1 MNKDLIKIIDQ
12 NIQKLKSS
20 LGITEA
26 HITWGTKGVS
36 DKYTKIKNNILNK
49 IREQEIDK
57 NNLVDEYNN
66 DVDNFLWLEKNLD
79 SYLS

>member
-1 MNKDLIKIIDQ
+1 MNKDLIQIIDK
-12 NIQKLKSS
+12 NIQYLKSC
-20 LGITEA
+20 LATTEA

-36 DKYTKIKNNILNK
+36 DKYTKIKNNLLNK

-57 NNLVDEYNN
+57 NNLVDEYNK
-66 DVDNFLWLEKNLD
+66 DVENALWLEKNLD